1 MKLWKDR
8 PSNEEVEDLLKTYF
22 KHLQNGELDQA
33 LALITNAYDDWEHT
47 LYTVWQDHYLIHEI
61 PEDST
66 FEGREWIDNLNW
78 LKDLTIQPTIE
89 WMNDNIAW
97 VDFIYRGEPSG
108 YIGEFH
114 VKSNSKGHFIERTVF
129 RMA

>member
-8 PSNEEVEDLLKTYF
+8 PSNQEVEDLLKTYF

-33 LALITNAYDDWEHT
+33 LALVTNAYDDWEGT

-61 PEDST
+61 PNDST

-78 LKDLTIQPTIE
+78 LKDLTIQPTME
-89 WMNDNIAW
+89 WMNDNIIW

-114 VKSNSKGHFIERTVF
+114 VKNNNEGHFIERTVF